1 MGKKGKKSA
10 KGGGRKGSKG
20 KSNLTPAEFFL
31 SVRIKMFRQMISES
45 EDEFKEL
52 SFQEEK
58 LNSDIDNEE
67 LSKNQAIKKSIKG
80 LYRED
85 KNLEVTIVESAEAII
100 DKKAEIKLRQEK
112 RVLDGINKR
121 AELNKEL
128 DRNAE
133 IEATILKWTNYKN
146 KDHDIDDIKIAE
158 LEGKVN
164 KLNNE
169 TEAMKDFILNL
180 IKKGKLESEELLSN
194 TNLKNRQTAF
204 LEAMAACPPGAL
216 HEVRESEELA
226 SWVEA
231 QNKFVKNDSAII
243 DQLQKQN
250 LALIDELEELKL
262 DRYNGA
268 KAKSVLDPKFFLENS
283 PNNLPKIPKIALAG
297 IRPALISAESYAKIS
312 HSE

>member
-1 MGKKGKKSA
+1 MG
-10 KGGGRKGSKG
+10 
-20 KSNLTPAEFFL
+20 

-45 EDEFKEL
+45 QDEFKEL
-52 SFQEEK
+52 SLQEKK

-67 LSKNQAIKKSIKG
+67 IAKNQAIKKTIKG

-85 KNLEVTIVESAEAII
+85 KNLEGTIVESAAAKI
-100 DKKAEIKLRQEK
+100 DKNEEIKLKQEK
-112 RVLDGINKR
+112 RVVDEISKR
-121 AELNKEL
+121 ADLNKEL
-128 DRNAE
+128 ERNAE

-146 KDHDIDDIKIAE
+146 KDHEIDDNKIAD

-216 HEVRESEELA
+216 HEVRE
-226 SWVEA
+226 
-231 QNKFVKNDSAII
+231 
-243 DQLQKQN
+243 
-250 LALIDELEELKL
+250 IDELEELKL

-283 PNNLPKIPKIALAG
+283 PNHLPQIPKIALAG
-297 IRPALISAESYAKIS
+297 IRPALISAESYAKITNR
-312 HSE
+312 E